1 MEGVLENKIARAATM
16 VANGTDEFRSHLGK
30 ARDSMAR
37 AAGAVGATGER
48 PGIAAGAAPGAEEAD
63 VLKAVR

>member
-1 MEGVLENKIARAATM
+1 
-16 VANGTDEFRSHLGK
+16 
-30 ARDSMAR
+30 MAR